1 MSSKRA
7 VQLCPKAIFVK
18 PRFHVYKEVS
28 HQIREIFAR
37 YTDLI
42 EPLSLDEAYLD
53 VTVDKEGV
61 FTIIGTAEV
70 LEILG
75 KYVKST
81 PTMAD
86 DMALA
91 ILKRIIAS
99 WE

>member
-1 MSSKRA
+1 MLQKEIA
-7 VQLCPKAIFVK
+7 VPGIGNVTL
-18 PRFHVYKEVS
+18 
-28 HQIREIFAR
+28 
-37 YTDLI
+37 
-42 EPLSLDEAYLD
+42 
-53 VTVDKEGV
+53 TVDKEGV